1 MMPPRMA
8 LSTSSKRSNLVSNRA
23 QPNRLPR
30 ICVAVQGTTN
40 SDLLTQAERAARNA
54 GLVELRLDGLKNPA
68 SILPG
73 LRDFVRSFPDV
84 TFLATCRGVTG
95 GGAYHGSPESE
106 WNILC
111 QAAEAGCGLV
121 DLSVQVAA
129 KLKPEQI
136 QVLRAASTL
145 MLSWHDFKGMPD
157 LEKPLAAMRRI
168 PADVYKLVPT
178 AGDFADNLKLLQ
190 FVEQH
195 SGEHPLVAF
204 CMGEAGVPSRLLS
217 LRAGAIFTFA
227 SLPGEQGTAP
237 GQVDLETM
245 RDLYRLDD
253 LGRATR
259 LFGVLGYP
267 LGHSLSPLMQN
278 AAFRRA
284 GLNCLYLPLSS
295 QRPEPVFAAATSLP
309 LHGFSVTIPHKSSI
323 LPLLH
328 NVDDLARKVGA
339 VNTVVRS
346 QGRFYGYNTDVAGI
360 VTPLSGHLP
369 LRNARVLVL
378 GAGGAA
384 RAAVFGLAAQGS
396 TVSLFNRTKSHG
408 QKLAEAAGAELI
420 TRRTEL
426 RKRDFDVIIN
436 ATPVGQYPHTDAS
449 PLDAQEIR
457 ARILFDLVYNP
468 METALVRLARQ
479 AGLRIIPGVEMFIHQ
494 GVRQF
499 ELWTAKPAPIDEM
512 RHVVMN
518 FLSAREK
525 SRL

>member
-1 MMPPRMA
+1 MPQRMA
-8 LSTSSKRSNLVSNRA
+8 LSTTTKRSNSVSNRV
-23 QPNRLPR
+23 QPSRLPR
-30 ICVAVQGTTN
+30 LCVAVQGATN
-40 SDLLTQAERAARNA
+40 SELLAQAERAARSA
-54 GLVELRLDGLKNPA
+54 SLVELRLDGLKNP
-68 SILPG
+68 SSLLSG

-84 TFLATCRGVTG
+84 TFLATCRGVAG
-95 GGAYHGSPESE
+95 GGEFRGSAESE

-129 KLKPEQI
+129 KLKPEHLEG
-136 QVLRAASTL
+136 LRSVSTL
-145 MLSWHDFKGMPD
+145 VLSWHDFKGMPD
-157 LEKPLAAMRRI
+157 LEKPWAALRRI

-178 AGDFADNLKLLQ
+178 ANDFADNLKLLQ

-237 GQVDLETM
+237 GQIDFETM

-253 LGRATR
+253 LNRATR
-259 LFGVLGYP
+259 LYGVLGYP

-295 QRPEPVFAAATSLP
+295 QRPEAVFDAASRLP

-346 QGRFYGYNTDVAGI
+346 QGRFYGFNTDVAGI
-360 VTPLSGHLP
+360 VTPLSAHIA
-369 LRNARVLVL
+369 LRQARVLVL

-384 RAAVFGLAAQGS
+384 RAAVFGLMAQGAA
-396 TVSLFNRTKSHG
+396 VSLFNRTKSHG

-420 TRRTEL
+420 TRRTDL
-426 RKRDFDVIIN
+426 RKRDFDVILN
-436 ATPVGQYPHTDAS
+436 ATPVGQYPNVEAS
-449 PLDAQEIR
+449 PLEPQEIR

-468 METALVRLARQ
+468 METALVKLARQ
-479 AGLRIIPGVEMFIHQ
+479 AGLRIIPGVEMFVHQ

-499 ELWTAKPAPIDEM
+499 ELWTAKPAPVDEM

>member
-1 MMPPRMA
+1 MPQRMA
-8 LSTSSKRSNLVSNRA
+8 PSTTSKRSNSVSNRV

-30 ICVAVQGTTN
+30 LCVAVQGATN
-40 SDLLTQAERAARNA
+40 SDLFAQAERAARNA
-54 GLVELRLDGLKNPA
+54 GLVELRLDGLKNPS

-84 TFLATCRGVTG
+84 TFLATCRGVAG
-95 GGAYHGSPESE
+95 GGQFAGSPESE

-129 KLKPEQI
+129 KLKPAQI
-136 QVLRAASTL
+136 ETLRAASTL
-145 MLSWHDFKGMPD
+145 ILSWHDFKGMPD
-157 LEKPLAAMRRI
+157 LEKPFAALRRI
-168 PADVYKLVPT
+168 PADIYKLVPT
-178 AGDFADNLKLLQ
+178 ASDFADNLKLLQ

-195 SGEHPLVAF
+195 SEEHALVAF

-217 LRAGAIFTFA
+217 LRSGAVFTFA
-227 SLPGEQGTAP
+227 SLPGEEGTAP
-237 GQVDLETM
+237 GQIDIETM

-259 LFGVLGYP
+259 LYGVLGYP

-278 AAFRRA
+278 AALRRA
-284 GLNCLYLPLSS
+284 GVNGLYLPLSS
-295 QRPEPVFAAATSLP
+295 KHPEPVFEAAAGLP

-360 VTPLSGHLP
+360 IKPLSAHIA

-384 RAAVFGLAAQGS
+384 RAAVFGLTDQGA

-420 TRRTEL
+420 TRRTDL
-426 RKRDFDVIIN
+426 RKRDFDVILN
-436 ATPVGQYPHTDAS
+436 ATPVGQYPNVEAA
-449 PLDAQEIR
+449 PLEPQELR

-468 METALVRLARQ
+468 METALVRMARQ

-494 GVRQF
+494 GARQF
-499 ELWTAKPAPIDEM
+499 ELWTAKPAPVDEM
-512 RHVVMN
+512 RNVVMN
-518 FLSAREK
+518 FLLEREK